1 VTRFMVSMPDEM
13 VKKLDR
19 RAKDEHRTRSE
30 LLCEALQQHLATAA
44 SGRKKLTFQSKN
56 RKRKGQRWK
65 KWTKEALQQYL
76 LEKGIV
82 QKGCP
87 GLDAMLGPVK
97 GPVDMKRVLEI
108 GRKLTGLTRQIIAD
122 REDRV

>member
-1 VTRFMVSMPDEM
+1 MPDEL
-13 VKKLDR
+13 VKQMDR

-30 LLCEALQQHLATAA
+30 LLREAVQQHLATAA
-44 SGRKKLTFQSKN
+44 SGGKKLTFQSKN
-56 RKRKGQRWK
+56 RKRKGQRRK

-76 LEKGIV
+76 LDRGIV

-97 GPVDMKRVLEI
+97 GPVDMRRVLEI